1 MLEYS
6 KQLLGLGCF
15 YLEFCDAIR
24 EGDGERVL
32 RCWRYLLPVF
42 KSSGRKNYSIEVLNM
57 LCQFQYELTPRH
69 AQELIWSRFVSTHEA
84 PGRNIP
90 SDLHQEH
97 LNRIVKDAIRGLNT
111 NKTEKAVQ
119 KVGKTLGMLSPLLDN
134 FDSINNVKQPSGSHK
149 APGFAKDLEIIVK
162 HLQRYDIFSYHKDR
176 THRTF
181 PNPRNTLHTL
191 DRSTI
196 IDWMVKHI

>member
-1 MLEYS
+1 MS
-6 KQLLGLGCF
+6 SLGTDPTSTTSGSVELS
-15 YLEFCDAIR
+15 EDCDAIR

-42 KSSGRKNYSIEVLNM
+42 KSSGRKNEVLNM

-111 NKTEKAVQ
+111 NKTEWQ
-119 KVGKTLGMLSPLLDN
+119 NTW
-134 FDSINNVKQPSGSHK
+134 NVVSTSGQ
-149 APGFAKDLEIIVK
+149 L
-162 HLQRYDIFSYHKDR
+162 
-176 THRTF
+176 
-181 PNPRNTLHTL
+181 
-191 DRSTI
+191 
-196 IDWMVKHI
+196 